1 MFVRVIEK
9 RQKILFGYI
18 IKNCKIMENL
28 VLTKSSL
35 DLIKSSIIQG
45 LETASGSRSSAT
57 YYHSRDEQMKAI
69 HGQIDKLYKLSKE
82 LPLIIAAQKGATGQ
96 FVSEVLLNEFKQ
108 TLKGGACNI
117 VNPIDWYDNGISDKA
132 VLSALNNLAN
142 DNGFPYA
149 LRLFVDMKNQKI
161 NNERSR
167 KIILG
172 FLWGQSNIEFYVMKY
187 RNKIAKILKHVY
199 GQKKTSILLSIAQ
212 KQVAINNTVLFNN
225 VYTEKEAK
233 IVNECIAK
241 YYNGDASKAFKLLLF
256 LFKKDNGVD
265 FFDLPLLT
273 EYQKAKVN
281 ITGIKNV
288 PEEVLLGLI
297 SSVKHPQY
305 HSMWSTDLQRE
316 TTKSIIRSTVQVTSV
331 NQQVRQTKSTAKLG
345 VEKHVD
351 LEKATDFM
359 ALYKTGYENTF
370 TDELKMAI
378 AKLAVS
384 KKIQGF
390 FYQNIGIIV
399 DDSISMT
406 GHKAES
412 KNTPRAIADFTAQV
426 LAASVSEVVVVR
438 TSGFESDLASSFIE
452 LLKDQNPA
460 KPYDA
465 IFILT
470 DGYENAYDGLTNEVI
485 SIWKTESGSITPIFQ
500 ISPITGAETG
510 GNVRALGVGVV
521 TMAINNPIAIQTQI
535 NARLLEIDTKR
546 WLENQVH
553 ALEAAPVKRTK
564 KISINA

>member
-1 MFVRVIEK
+1 
-9 RQKILFGYI
+9 
-18 IKNCKIMENL
+18 MENL

-45 LETASGSRSSAT
+45 LEIASGSRSSAT

-69 HGQIDKLYKLSKE
+69 HAQIEKLYKLSKE
-82 LPLIIAAQKGATGQ
+82 LPLIIGSQKGATGQ

-132 VLSALNNLAN
+132 VLTALNNLVN
-142 DNGFPYA
+142 DNGLPYA

-172 FLWGQSNIEFYVMKY
+172 FLWGQPNIEFYAMKY

-199 GQKKTSILLSIAQ
+199 GQKKTSILISIAQ
-212 KQVAINNTVLFNN
+212 KQVSINNTILFNN

-233 IVNECIAK
+233 IVNECIAR
-241 YYNGDASKAFKLLLF
+241 YFNGDATKAFKLLLF
-256 LFKKDNGVD
+256 LFKKDAGVD
-265 FFDLPLLT
+265 FFEFPLLS
-273 EYQKAKVN
+273 EYQKAKVD
-281 ITGIKNV
+281 IRGIKSV

-305 HSMWSTDLQRE
+305 HSMWSTDLQKE
-316 TTKSIIRSTVQVTSV
+316 ATKAMIRSTVEVTSV

-345 VEKHVD
+345 VEKHVE

-359 ALYKTGYENTF
+359 ALYKTGYETRF

-378 AKLAVS
+378 AKLAIA
-384 KKIQGF
+384 KRINGF

-399 DDSISMT
+399 DDSVSMT
-406 GHKAES
+406 GHKLES

-426 LAASVSEVVVVR
+426 LAASATEVVIVR
-438 TSGFESDLASSFIE
+438 TEGFASDLASSFIE
-452 LLKDQNPA
+452 LLKNQNPN

-465 IFILT
+465 IFMLT
-470 DGYENAYDGLTNEVI
+470 DGYENAYDGMTNEVI
-485 SIWKTESGSITPIFQ
+485 QIWRAESGSVTPIFQ
-500 ISPITGAETG
+500 ISPITGAEMG
-510 GNVRALGVGVV
+510 GNVRTLGAGVV
-521 TMAINNPIAIQTQI
+521 TMAINNPVAIQAQI

>member
-1 MFVRVIEK
+1 
-9 RQKILFGYI
+9 
-18 IKNCKIMENL
+18 MENL
-28 VLTKSSL
+28 VLTQKTLPAVKQSL
-35 DLIKSSIIQG
+35 IDG
-45 LETASGSRSSAT
+45 LTISSGSKSSAT

-132 VLSALNNLAN
+132 VLSALNNLVN
-142 DNGFPYA
+142 DNGLPYA

-172 FLWGQSNIEFYVMKY
+172 FLWGQPNIEFYAMKY
-187 RNKIAKILKHVY
+187 RNKIAQILKHVY
-199 GQKKTSILLSIAQ
+199 GQKKTSILISIAQ
-212 KQVAINNTVLFNN
+212 KQVTADFWRGVPIEGANLVA
-225 VYTEKEAK
+225 TEKETK
-233 IVNECIAK
+233 IINESITR
-241 YYNGDASKAFKLLLF
+241 YFNGETLKVLKLLLF
-256 LFKKDNGVD
+256 LFKKDDGVTYNETE
-265 FFDLPLLT
+265 FPLLA
-273 EYQKAKVN
+273 EYQKAKVD
-281 ITGIKNV
+281 IRGIKSV

-305 HSMWSTDLQRE
+305 HSMWSTDLQKE
-316 TTKSIIRSTVQVTSV
+316 ATKALIRSTVAVTSV

-345 VEKHVD
+345 VEKHVE

-359 ALYKTGYENTF
+359 ALYKTGYETSF
-370 TDELKMAI
+370 TDEIRSAIVNLALK
-378 AKLAVS
+378 
-384 KKIQGF
+384 KKINNF

-399 DDSISMT
+399 DDSVSMT
-406 GHKAES
+406 GHKLES
-412 KNTPRAIADFTAQV
+412 KNTPRAIADFTSLV
-426 LAASVSEVVVVR
+426 LMASATESNRVD
-438 TSGFESDLASSFIE
+438 TKGFASDLASSFIE
-452 LLKDQNPA
+452 LLKEERPA

-465 IFILT
+465 IFIIT
-470 DGYENAYDGLTNEVI
+470 DGYENAYDGMTNEVI
-485 SIWKTESGSITPIFQ
+485 QIWKAESGSVTPIFQ
-500 ISPITGAETG
+500 ISPITGAEIG
-510 GNVRALGVGVV
+510 GNVRALGAGMV
-521 TMAINNPIAIQTQI
+521 TMAINNPVAIQTQI

-564 KISINA
+564 KITINA

>member
-1 MFVRVIEK
+1 
-9 RQKILFGYI
+9 
-18 IKNCKIMENL
+18 MENL
-28 VLTKSSL
+28 VLTQKTLPAVKQSL
-35 DLIKSSIIQG
+35 IDG
-45 LETASGSRSSAT
+45 LTIASGAKSSAT

-172 FLWGQSNIEFYVMKY
+172 FLWGQANMEFYAMKY

-233 IVNECIAK
+233 IVNECITK
-241 YYNGDASKAFKLLLF
+241 YFNGDVSKAFKLLLF
-256 LFKKDNGVD
+256 LFKKDNGVN
-265 FFDLPLLT
+265 FYDLPLLT
-273 EYQKAKVN
+273 EYQTAKVN
-281 ITGIKNV
+281 IRNIKNV

-316 TTKSIIRSTVQVTSV
+316 TTKGIIRATVQVTSV

-359 ALYKTGYENTF
+359 ALYKTGYETSF
-370 TDELKMAI
+370 THEILVAI
-378 AKLAVS
+378 QNLAEK
-384 KKIQGF
+384 KKINGF
-390 FYQNIGIIV
+390 FYQNIGIVV

-412 KNTPRAIADFTAQV
+412 KNTPRAIADFTALV
-426 LAASVSEVVVVR
+426 LTASAKESNRVN
-438 TSGFESDLASSFIE
+438 TKGFESDLASAFID
-452 LLKDQNPA
+452 LLKEENPA

-465 IFILT
+465 IFIMT

-485 SIWKTESGSITPIFQ
+485 SIWKTETGNVTPIFQ

-510 GNVRALGVGVV
+510 GNVRALGTGVV